1 MDPSCLREE
10 IPLTLPLQDRIA
22 LVTGAGQGI
31 GKGIALSLAKAGA
44 HVVIND
50 LDAKNAANTANEIR
64 AHGRRSLPVKA
75 DVSLSPS
82 VNAMIEQTMAEFGAI
97 HILVNNAGI
106 CIPAHITELTEE
118 QWDRTISTNLR
129 SCYLCSKAIAPLMI
143 QQKWGKIVNVSS
155 KSGKRGGL
163 WLTAYAATKFGI
175 IGFTQ
180 SLAQDLAP
188 YGINVNAICPGTVY
202 TPLWD
207 NTLRYKYAE
216 KLDMNLEQVRQH
228 YTAKIPLGREIQID
242 EIGSV
247 VSFLCSDAASY
258 MTGQA
263 INITGGQEM
272 D

>member
-1 MDPSCLREE
+1 MDF
-10 IPLTLPLQDRIA
+10 PLQGRVAI
-22 LVTGAGQGI
+22 VTGAGQGI
-31 GKGIALSLAKAGA
+31 GKGIALSLAQAGA
-44 HVVIND
+44 DLVVND
-50 LDAKNAANTANEIR
+50 LNLDAAKATADLIQ
-64 AHGRRSLPVKA
+64 ALGRRALAIKA
-75 DVSLSPS
+75 DVCRSPS
-82 VNAMIEQTMAEFGAI
+82 VNTLIKGAISEFGAI
-97 HILVNNAGI
+97 HILINNAGI
-106 CIPAHITELTEE
+106 CIPAHITELTKEE
-118 QWDRTISTNLR
+118 WDRTISINLR
-129 SCYLCSKAIAPLMI
+129 SCFLCSKAVTPFMI

-163 WLTAYAATKFGI
+163 WLTAYCTTKFGI

-180 SLAQDLAP
+180 SLAMDLAS

-202 TPLWD
+202 TPMWD

-216 KLDMNLEQVRQH
+216 KLNMDVDRVRRY
-228 YTAKIPLGREIQID
+228 YTDKIPLRREIQLE

-247 VSFLCSDAASY
+247 VVFLCSDAASY

>member
-1 MDPSCLREE
+1 MN
-10 IPLTLPLQDRIA
+10 LPLQGRVA

-31 GKGIALSLAKAGA
+31 GKGIALSLASSGA
-44 HVVIND
+44 DVVVND
-50 LDAKNAANTANEIR
+50 LNLETAEVTAAEVQDL
-64 AHGRRSLPVKA
+64 GRRALPLQA
-75 DVSLSPS
+75 DVCHSPS
-82 VNAMIEQTMAEFGAI
+82 VNAMVTQAVSEFGAI

-106 CIPAHITELTEE
+106 CIPAHITELTEDD
-118 QWDRTISTNLR
+118 WDRTISTNLK
-129 SCYLCSKAIAPLMI
+129 SCFLCTKAVVPLLI

-163 WLTAYAATKFGI
+163 WLTAYCTTKFGI

-180 SLAQDLAP
+180 SLAMDLAP
-188 YGINVNAICPGTVY
+188 HGINVNAICPGTVY

-207 NTLRYKYAE
+207 STLRYKYAD
-216 KLDMNLEQVRQH
+216 KLNMDVDQVRDY

-247 VSFLCSDAASY
+247 VVFLCSDDASY
-258 MTGQA
+258 LTGQA